1 MERNDEKN
9 PITESQT
16 RLSPSNHKKRK
27 RNIFDKDFETNK
39 IALSTKKSKDELFL
53 PKKKIIP
60 NIYHHRRTKSSGQD
74 YMECMTN
81 HNNIINNNSSGT
93 KLSFIFKR
101 KEKDKNYDIFSVSRN
116 KKYKNNLDENKKSN
130 SKLLSMSFSLKDFRN
145 HLINSFSNNN
155 LKELKSNNKWSNN
168 ENLKNTKSFFNL
180 DNLTNIEETR
190 NTTSITGFNNSNLI
204 YSKRLNNKGKQNAKS
219 TKYIITKNKQ
229 NIKKLYSS
237 KNSSSKIITYT
248 NNNVIKEKVFPK
260 YNLHRYIYKHYN
272 IRPKHN
278 LNKSNNNSYLVL
290 TKKTF
295 RNSQKCF
302 SNLKN
307 GSKLYIKPNNE
318 SVYNSKSNYFDL
330 KNNSNDELDNIKTA
344 RNEKKN
350 VWFSNNNSK
359 NKQIKKEKEKE
370 KETYPKYKK
379 RKTKSQ
385 ENNYKTGINENDADF
400 KSVEEIHFIFVQIS
414 QRKKEFFKKKNIE
427 NIKDN

>member
-1 MERNDEKN
+1 MRKN
-9 PITESQT
+9 EDKTPITEFHT

-27 RNIFDKDFETNK
+27 RNIFGKDFETNK
-39 IALSTKKSKDELFL
+39 VALSPKKSKEELFL
-53 PKKKIIP
+53 PKKKIMS
-60 NIYHHRRTKSSGQD
+60 NTYHHRRTKSSGQD
-74 YMECMTN
+74 YMDYTT
-81 HNNIINNNSSGT
+81 NNNNNMNSPAS
-93 KLSFIFKR
+93 KLSFIFRR
-101 KEKDKNYDIFSVSRN
+101 KEKEKNYDICSVSRN
-116 KKYKNNLDENKKSN
+116 KKFKNNFDENKKSN

-155 LKELKSNNKWSNN
+155 LKELKNNNKYSNND
-168 ENLKNTKSFFNL
+168 NLKNNKSLFSF

-219 TKYIITKNKQ
+219 IKYIITKNKQ
-229 NIKKLYSS
+229 NRKLYSS
-237 KNSSSKIITYT
+237 KNNSSKIITYT
-248 NNNVIKEKVFPK
+248 NNNVIKEKVPK

-278 LNKSNNNSYLVL
+278 LSKLNNNSYLAL
-290 TKKTF
+290 SKKTF
-295 RNSQKCF
+295 RNSQKYF
-302 SNLKN
+302 SNLHN
-307 GSKLYIKPNNE
+307 GAKLYIKHNNE
-318 SVYNSKSNYFDL
+318 SEYNTKSNYFDL
-330 KNNSNDELDNIKTA
+330 KNNFNDELDNVKTT

-350 VWFSNNNSK
+350 VCFSTNNSK
-359 NKQIKKEKEKE
+359 NKQIKKE
-370 KETYPKYKK
+370 TYTKYKK

-385 ENNYKTGINENDADF
+385 ENNYKVGISENDADF

>member
-9 PITESQT
+9 PIIESQT
-16 RLSPSNHKKRK
+16 RLSPSNHKKKK
-27 RNIFDKDFETNK
+27 RNIFSKDFETNR
-39 IALSTKKSKDELFL
+39 IALSTKKSKEEFFL

-60 NIYHHRRTKSSGQD
+60 NTYHHRRTKSSGQE

-81 HNNIINNNSSGT
+81 NNIIINNNSSAS
-93 KLSFIFKR
+93 KISFIYTR
-101 KEKDKNYDIFSVSRN
+101 KGKDKNYDICSVSRN
-116 KKYKNNLDENKKSN
+116 KKFKNNFDENKKST

-155 LKELKSNNKWSNN
+155 LKELKSSNKYNKN
-168 ENLKNTKSFFNL
+168 ENLKNNKSLFNF

-204 YSKRLNNKGKQNAKS
+204 YSKRLSNKGKQNAKS

-229 NIKKLYSS
+229 NKKCSSS
-237 KNSSSKIITYT
+237 KNNSSKIITYT
-248 NNNVIKEKVFPK
+248 NNNIIKEKAFPK

-272 IRPKHN
+272 IRPKHS
-278 LNKSNNNSYLVL
+278 LSKLNNNSYLAL
-290 TKKTF
+290 NKKTF

-302 SNLKN
+302 SNLYN
-307 GSKLYIKPNNE
+307 GAKLYIKPNNE
-318 SVYNSKSNYFDL
+318 SEYNSKSNYFDL
-330 KNNSNDELDNIKTA
+330 KNNFNDEFDDIKA
-344 RNEKKN
+344 VRNEKKN
-350 VWFSNNNSK
+350 IWFSNNNSK
-359 NKQIKKEKEKE
+359 NKQIKKE

-385 ENNYKTGINENDADF
+385 ENMYKIGINENDADF

>member
-1 MERNDEKN
+1 MRRTDDKS
-9 PITESQT
+9 PITESQ

-27 RNIFDKDFETNK
+27 RNIFSKDFEANR
-39 IALSTKKSKDELFL
+39 IALSTKKSKEELFL

-60 NIYHHRRTKSSGQD
+60 NTYHHRRTKSSGQD

-81 HNNIINNNSSGT
+81 NNNIINNNSSAS
-93 KLSFIFKR
+93 KLSFIFTR
-101 KEKDKNYDIFSVSRN
+101 KEKDKNYDVCSVSRN
-116 KKYKNNLDENKKSN
+116 KKFKNNFDENKKST

-155 LKELKSNNKWSNN
+155 LKELKSNNKCSNN
-168 ENLKNTKSFFNL
+168 ENLKNNKSLFSF

-204 YSKRLNNKGKQNAKS
+204 YNKRLSNKGKQNSKS

-229 NIKKLYSS
+229 NKKLSAS
-237 KNSSSKIITYT
+237 KNNSSKIITYT
-248 NNNVIKEKVFPK
+248 NNNVIKEKAFPK

-272 IRPKHN
+272 IRPKHS
-278 LNKSNNNSYLVL
+278 LSKLNNNSYLAL

-302 SNLKN
+302 SNLHN
-307 GSKLYIKPNNE
+307 GATLYFKPNNE
-318 SVYNSKSNYFDL
+318 SEYNSKSNYFDL
-330 KNNSNDELDNIKTA
+330 KKNFNDELDDIKTV

-350 VWFSNNNSK
+350 FWFSNNNSK
-359 NKQIKKEKEKE
+359 NKQIK

-385 ENNYKTGINENDADF
+385 ENNYKIGINENDADF